1 MKNIESFDL
10 FKVEQ
15 GRFLRILKIS
25 ILFLTVIWSTASAYA
40 FPDQTLITIEAKG
53 KTLKDVFAD
62 IEKQSEFII
71 FFLDQNIDVDRKINV
86 FLKNQTIDKVL
97 SQVFKDTDITYSIT
111 GRQIVISRTDDKP
124 ASAQQKSK
132 KWTLKGLLTD
142 VDGNP
147 IVGVSVVLK
156 GTSTGVLSDING
168 YYSIEVENG
177 QILEY
182 RFVGFET
189 EEKLVK
195 TGVNGNLRMRESS
208 VNLDDVVVI
217 GYGQQKKESV
227 VASINSIG
235 PAELSM
241 PQRNLT
247 NNIAGQIAGIIA
259 IQRSGEPGN
268 DSAEFWIRGQ
278 SSYAGGTSPLVL
290 VDGVPRSMDDIDVDE
305 IETFS
310 VLKDAAATAVYGSEG
325 ANGVVLITSK
335 RGKAQKTN
343 ISFRAQYSIVT
354 PTRMPELLPAYDYLS
369 LYNEGQWNEA
379 GNPDWNTFNRTYS
392 DEILEKYRT
401 GVDPDLYPNVNWMD
415 LLSDQTHNMRYTL
428 NFRGGTEKTKFFV
441 SGAYYK
447 ENGIFQSN
455 PIEKYDAN
463 IGLDRYN
470 LRTNVDMDITSTTKI
485 SVDLSGQYKTKNN
498 PGNSS
503 DAIFDMITQFPTHYI
518 PMYYSDGSISEHYT
532 YDPTTRS
539 NPYNML
545 NHYGYTKSWSMN
557 AQSKV
562 SLEQKTEVKQGTALG
577 NPTYSSSGGEKK
589 IYIETSLNYKRLFQ
603 EKHDVSGILL
613 YMQKESQNQNVT
625 GIQLLPYRKQSVVA
639 RAAYGYDNRYMLEGS
654 FGATGSENFA
664 SGHRWGIFPAV
675 GAAWYISHE
684 KFMEPLENILSKLKL
699 RASFG
704 ITGNDEIGS
713 SSRFPYREA
722 LSTGGPGY
730 NMGLTPGVN
739 GDVTGA
745 VGAGIIEQ
753 DFATP
758 NLTWER
764 ERKVNVGVD
773 LGLFRGSIDLIVDW
787 FHNRRN
793 NILLRRKT
801 IPSAAGFRNSP
812 WQNFGVTTNT
822 GFDASLILKKQI
834 GQVFASVRGNLTYAK
849 NRVEEYDEVP
859 QVYQYQA
866 YTGQSIGQP
875 FVYVAEGLYTPDDFD
890 IVENADGSKTYTLKE
905 GMPNP
910 GTQVAPGD
918 IKYKDLNGD
927 KKIDSLD
934 KTYEN
939 GLYPEDPRLVYGFG
953 LNIEWKGFFAGVF
966 FQGVG
971 QTSVNLLS
979 SAGNFMPFHNGV
991 DASSARMEALD
1002 RWQNN
1007 DPYNQNVLF
1016 PRVHATK
1023 FDHNAYGSTWWY
1035 RNGSFLRLKN
1045 VEFGYQ
1051 FNKQMLR
1058 KISMQNLR
1066 IYVQGTNLAV
1076 WDNIEYWDPELGGSN
1091 SGSKYPICGTWTIGL
1106 EVTF

>member
-369 LYNEGQWNEA
+369 LYNEG
-379 GNPDWNTFNRTYS
+379 
-392 DEILEKYRT
+392 
-401 GVDPDLYPNVNWMD
+401 
-415 LLSDQTHNMRYTL
+415 
-428 NFRGGTEKTKFFV
+428 
-441 SGAYYK
+441 
-447 ENGIFQSN
+447 
-455 PIEKYDAN
+455 
-463 IGLDRYN
+463 
-470 LRTNVDMDITSTTKI
+470 
-485 SVDLSGQYKTKNN
+485 
-498 PGNSS
+498 
-503 DAIFDMITQFPTHYI
+503 
-518 PMYYSDGSISEHYT
+518 
-532 YDPTTRS
+532 
-539 NPYNML
+539 
-545 NHYGYTKSWSMN
+545 
-557 AQSKV
+557 
-562 SLEQKTEVKQGTALG
+562 
-577 NPTYSSSGGEKK
+577 
-589 IYIETSLNYKRLFQ
+589 
-603 EKHDVSGILL
+603 
-613 YMQKESQNQNVT
+613 
-625 GIQLLPYRKQSVVA
+625 
-639 RAAYGYDNRYMLEGS
+639 
-654 FGATGSENFA
+654 
-664 SGHRWGIFPAV
+664 
-675 GAAWYISHE
+675 
-684 KFMEPLENILSKLKL
+684 
-699 RASFG
+699 
-704 ITGNDEIGS
+704 
-713 SSRFPYREA
+713 
-722 LSTGGPGY
+722 
-730 NMGLTPGVN
+730 
-739 GDVTGA
+739 
-745 VGAGIIEQ
+745 
-753 DFATP
+753 
-758 NLTWER
+758 
-764 ERKVNVGVD
+764 
-773 LGLFRGSIDLIVDW
+773 
-787 FHNRRN
+787 
-793 NILLRRKT
+793 
-801 IPSAAGFRNSP
+801 
-812 WQNFGVTTNT
+812 
-822 GFDASLILKKQI
+822 
-834 GQVFASVRGNLTYAK
+834 
-849 NRVEEYDEVP
+849 
-859 QVYQYQA
+859 
-866 YTGQSIGQP
+866 
-875 FVYVAEGLYTPDDFD
+875 
-890 IVENADGSKTYTLKE
+890 
-905 GMPNP
+905 
-910 GTQVAPGD
+910 
-918 IKYKDLNGD
+918 
-927 KKIDSLD
+927 
-934 KTYEN
+934 
-939 GLYPEDPRLVYGFG
+939 
-953 LNIEWKGFFAGVF
+953 
-966 FQGVG
+966 
-971 QTSVNLLS
+971 
-979 SAGNFMPFHNGV
+979 
-991 DASSARMEALD
+991 
-1002 RWQNN
+1002 
-1007 DPYNQNVLF
+1007 
-1016 PRVHATK
+1016 
-1023 FDHNAYGSTWWY
+1023 
-1035 RNGSFLRLKN
+1035 
-1045 VEFGYQ
+1045 
-1051 FNKQMLR
+1051 
-1058 KISMQNLR
+1058 
-1066 IYVQGTNLAV
+1066 
-1076 WDNIEYWDPELGGSN
+1076 
-1091 SGSKYPICGTWTIGL
+1091 
-1106 EVTF
+1106 